1 VTTSAAREGWHHTY
15 QTYCIVLGDG
25 IRLTQQE
32 VMNGLKEVGVTTRR
46 SCMAIHLEPYA
57 RRMFGDVAL
66 PVAERLTHRAIAIP
80 LYPTMTDDEQAY
92 VIEQVRLLV
101 A

>member
-1 VTTSAAREGWHHTY
+1 
-15 QTYCIVLGDG
+15 
-25 IRLTQQE
+25 
-32 VMNGLKEVGVTTRR
+32 
-46 SCMAIHLEPYA
+46 
-57 RRMFGDVAL
+57 MFGEVAL

-92 VIEQVRLLV
+92 VIQQVRLLV